1 MEKELSAPC
10 LSQPGTCQEVFQ
22 DGERVLLTVSARW
35 LQLEGDSPGVRRINR
50 YYQSLSEAW
59 KRRWAGP
66 LLERAKAAATPD
78 SPPWEARLDLTV
90 TLLSQELLSLR
101 WDVVEDVGLRRP
113 RRLRTGDTW
122 LLPQGTPVTLRE
134 LLPPR
139 RLWKKGIVEEVRRQ
153 IGRRVEAGESVF
165 YEDWHSLAARKFSPG
180 RFYLTG
186 DGPVVFYPVET
197 IAPAMEGFPSFPL
210 KPAVE

>member
-1 MEKELSAPC
+1 MEKDRSAPC
-10 LSQPGTCQEVFQ
+10 LSQPGTHQEVFR

-78 SPPWEARLDLTV
+78 SPPWEARLDFTV

-101 WDVVEDVGLRRP
+101 WDVAEDVGLRRP

-122 LLPQGTPVTLRE
+122 LLPQGTPVNLRE

-153 IGRRVEAGESVF
+153 IGRRVEAGEAVF

-180 RFYLTG
+180 RFYLTE

-197 IAPAMEGFPSFPL
+197 IAPAMEGFPSFLLQP
-210 KPAVE
+210 PAE